1 MKPGAVSRSPFEPG
15 FTDLPQI
22 IPVFP
27 LSGVLLLPH
36 GKLPLNVFEPRYL
49 AMTSDALGGQRI
61 IGMIQPTQQE
71 KPEAGDHPALYHT
84 GCAGRIVQFTE
95 TEDGRFLITL
105 HGLCRFI
112 VKQELA
118 LQRGY
123 RRVIVDWGKYRSD
136 IDTDTVAHAHAV
148 VDRERMLRAAKAF
161 FHLNKLDANWDAI
174 KETPDDRLVTALS
187 MICPFAPPEKQGL
200 LECGDTAER
209 AKVLTALMEMAL
221 LGPPPAG
228 GQAVN

>member
-1 MKPGAVSRSPFEPG
+1 MSRSPFEPG
-15 FTDLPQI
+15 FAELPQI

-49 AMTSDALGGQRI
+49 AMVNDALAGQRI
-61 IGMIQPTQQE
+61 IGMIQPTAQE
-71 KPEAGDHPALYHT
+71 KTESKDHPALYHT
-84 GCAGRIVQFTE
+84 GCAGRIVQFAE

-105 HGLCRFI
+105 AGLSRFA
-112 VKQELA
+112 VKQELP

-123 RRVIVDWGKYRSD
+123 RRVIADWSRFRSD
-136 IDTDTVAHAHAV
+136 IDTQEIARAHAV
-148 VDRERMLRAAKAF
+148 VDRARMLRAAKAF
-161 FHLNKLDANWDAI
+161 FHMNKLDANWEAI
-174 KETPDDRLVTALS
+174 KETPDDKLVTALS

-200 LECGDTAER
+200 LECVDTGER

-221 LGPPPAG
+221 LGPQPAG